1 METVRLHEGMTPADL
16 VLWRAQQPGEYAY
29 RNNQR
34 KPGWSQ
40 LHAANWYGV
49 SERQWQRYEA
59 GTLAIP
65 LPLIKRLMA
74 HEGSLDDM
82 INRLWDTTPEKVEEY
97 GGIFPRLAHEGRG
110 IDP

>member
-1 METVRLHEGMTPADL
+1 MVRLHEGMTPADL

-49 SERQWQRYEA
+49 SERQWQRYENEDSP
-59 GTLAIP
+59 IP
-65 LPLIKRLMA
+65 LSLVKRMVA
-74 HEGSLDDM
+74 YETSFDQTVD
-82 INRLWDTTPEKVEEY
+82 RLFDITPGKLKEQD
-97 GGIFPRLAHEGRG
+97 GIFPEMKR
-110 IDP
+110 

>member
-1 METVRLHEGMTPADL
+1 MGMVRLHKSMTPADL
-16 VLWRAQQPGEYAY
+16 VLWRSQRPGEYA

-40 LHAANWYGV
+40 LRAAKWYGV
-49 SERQWQRYEA
+49 TERTWQRYEA
-59 GTLAIP
+59 GRSAIP
-65 LPLIKRLMA
+65 LTLIRRLMA
-74 HEGSLDDM
+74 HEASMDDM
-82 INRLWDTTPEKVEEY
+82 IGRLWETTPEKVEEY